1 VALRRRLPAGVR
13 LYTGDDFNYAGLIRG
28 DETGHGGARDG
39 GARHSDAMLGAFAA
53 ITAPAAAALAA
64 LDHGDTDGYDAA
76 MGPTVP
82 LSRLIFEPPT
92 SRYKVGVAFLA
103 WLNGWQPHF
112 AMLGGLQRQRPA
124 RHLLRVAEL
133 AAAARALTNPDL
145 AAERLTDLLAQLA
158 GPERV

>member
-1 VALRRRLPAGVR
+1 
-13 LYTGDDFNYAGLIRG
+13 
-28 DETGHGGARDG
+28 
-39 GARHSDAMLGAFAA
+39 
-53 ITAPAAAALAA
+53 
-64 LDHGDTDGYDAA
+64 

-124 RHLLRVAEL
+124 THLLRVFER
-133 AAAARALTNPDL
+133 AAAARALRDPDL
-145 AAERLTDLLAQLA
+145 AAERMSRLLARLA